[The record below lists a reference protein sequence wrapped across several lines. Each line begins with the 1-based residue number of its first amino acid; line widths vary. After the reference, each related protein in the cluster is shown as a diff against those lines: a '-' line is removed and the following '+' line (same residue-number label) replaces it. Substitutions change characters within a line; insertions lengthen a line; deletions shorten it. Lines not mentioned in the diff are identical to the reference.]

1 MIRNEL
7 KDIIKE
13 CITEIREDNEALSE
27 GFLDRFKKNR
37 LTSEQKSIIEKDFK
51 ALYNSINDIVK
62 NLKADK
68 EYRDFC
74 KKQCK
79 KYNEDIGYDSEIPNE
94 YFTPSLFVD
103 YGYHDTKGSL
113 TIFDEDEFKNTM
125 KYFCGIYDIILK
137 RFKEEYSDLYK
148 KFKLSIDREDAFI
161 SVEYIAFNKSS
172 ENVKERSEELES
184 VEEGVIGTILKVVF
198 GLIFA
203 PYIAVFCIM
212 IIVAPIIKISNIIN
226 KKKLEKFL
234 AQNPELKNSIRKF
247 SKSVYDSLCKLYP
260 KNKDFLVYNF
270 NNKLKLST
278 IKKKDKSEEYII
290 TAFIIGINGS
300 NILKDA
306 TGFSNLKDYADSIK
320 YEPEEYEDPDADP
333 ECKEFEDRIS
343 LIKKSVAD
351 LNGLIKEK
359 FGNDY
364 ISIKYNDYYEDPTY
378 ILTNYGCYESDGISE
393 YIDIQLE
400 IKVKDYSNI
409 KLPDSVKGIINKQV
423 ERLRPKFDKYLQ
435 D

>member
-1 MIRNEL
+1 MTRNEL
-7 KDIIKE
+7 KKIIKE
-13 CITEIREDNEALSE
+13 CIVEIKEDNEALSE

-51 ALYNSINDIVK
+51 ALYNAINDIVK
-62 NLKADK
+62 NLKGDK

-94 YFTPSLFVD
+94 YFMPSLFVD

-113 TIFDEDEFKNTM
+113 TIFDADEFKNTM

-137 RFKEEYSDLYK
+137 KLKEEYSDLYK
-148 KFKLSIDREDAFI
+148 KFKISINREFSFI
-161 SVEYIAFNKSS
+161 NIDYIAFNKSS
-172 ENVKERSEELES
+172 ENVKEGSEELES
-184 VEEGVIGTILKVVF
+184 VEEGVIGTISKVIF
-198 GLIFA
+198 GLLFA
-203 PYIAVFCIM
+203 PYIAVFCIL
-212 IIVAPIIKISNIIN
+212 IIIYPFIKISNIAD
-226 KKKLEKFL
+226 KKKLEKFF

-270 NNKLKLST
+270 DNKLKLST
-278 IKKKDKSEEYII
+278 IRRKDKSEEYII
-290 TAFIIGINGS
+290 TVSIIGINGS

-306 TGFSNLKDYADSIK
+306 TGYSDVTDYGNSL
-320 YEPEEYEDPDADP
+320 EDYDDYDVDP
-333 ECKEFEDRIS
+333 ECEEFNKRIH

-351 LNGLIKEK
+351 LNNIIKEK
-359 FGNDY
+359 FGNGY
-364 ISIKYNDYYEDPTY
+364 ISIKYNDTQINDSY
-378 ILTNYGCYESDGISE
+378 ILSNYGCEEVDGISRNAQIE
-393 YIDIQLE
+393 IHIQT
-400 IKVKDYSNI
+400 KDYANI
-409 KLPDSVKGIINKQV
+409 KLPDSVKGIVNKQV